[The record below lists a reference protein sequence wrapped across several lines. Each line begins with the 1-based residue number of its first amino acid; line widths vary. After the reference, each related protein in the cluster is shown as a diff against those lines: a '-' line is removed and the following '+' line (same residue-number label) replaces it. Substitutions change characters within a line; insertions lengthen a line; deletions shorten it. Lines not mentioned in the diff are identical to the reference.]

1 MEACASL
8 VEQKLA
14 ELQAEI
20 VACRRCP
27 RLVAWR
33 EEVARHKPR
42 RYREWEYW
50 SKPVPGFGDPHARLL
65 IVGLAP
71 AAHGANRTGRMFT
84 GDRSGAW
91 LYRVLHRFGF
101 ADRPESRHRG
111 DGLQLRDCYI
121 TAALRCAPP
130 QNKPQA
136 EELRSCRTFL
146 EREWALLKSVRV
158 VVALGQ
164 IAYLTVLRTTSA
176 LRPPEAKRPGARPR
190 FRHGLEL
197 ALTPTLTLLASFH
210 PSQQNTFTGRLTE
223 PMFET
228 IFRRARELL
237 DMADVTSVQCDMTVS
252 ESVS

>member
-1 MEACASL
+1 
-8 VEQKLA
+8 
-14 ELQAEI
+14 
-20 VACRRCP
+20 
-27 RLVAWR
+27 
-33 EEVARHKPR
+33 
-42 RYREWEYW
+42 
-50 SKPVPGFGDPHARLL
+50 
-65 IVGLAP
+65 
-71 AAHGANRTGRMFT
+71 MFT
-84 GDRSGAW
+84 GDRSGEW

-101 ADRPESRHRG
+101 ADRPESRHRE
-111 DGLQLRDCYI
+111 DGLRLRDCYI

-130 QNKPQA
+130 QNKPQT
-136 EELRSCRTFL
+136 EELRNCRIFL

-164 IAYLTVLRTTSA
+164 IAYLTVLRTTST

-237 DMADVTSVQCDMTVS
+237 DMAGVTSVPCEMTVS